1 MKKKVKYFCFGFG
14 QVAKYFVKNLIQ
26 SKKKFDL
33 VITSKSSS
41 KKKFFYKKK
50 YLSLKFKDSYYDKS
64 IPNHIENSDFI
75 LVSIPPIKGQDLVIK
90 YFSKYIR
97 NSKFKNLIYLSS
109 TSVYGDHK
117 GSWVTEMS
125 KTKPTSSFGKNRLY
139 AENSWRKF
147 QKKYS
152 KPINIFRLSG
162 IYSKESNIVKRIK
175 FGSRLVIR
183 KKNHFF
189 SRVRVEDIASTI
201 RKLFYIGNIQGETF
215 NISDNLPAS
224 SEKVYKYAANILK
237 IKNFKIIS
245 TKKIKGKM
253 LKSFYK
259 DSKKVS
265 NKKIKKKLK
274 FKLKYP
280 TYKKGLS
287 DLIY

>member
-1 MKKKVKYFCFGFG
+1 MKEPTLPHLTLILGLNTTGLFLSTEHKSPQIGLFVHLY
-14 QVAKYFVKNLIQ
+14 QVLIQ
-26 SKKKFDL
+26 HYEL
-33 VITSKSSS
+33 W
-41 KKKFFYKKK
+41 YQ
-50 YLSLKFKDSYYDKS
+50 LEL
-64 IPNHIENSDFI
+64 
-75 LVSIPPIKGQDLVIK
+75 L
-90 YFSKYIR
+90 
-97 NSKFKNLIYLSS
+97 
-109 TSVYGDHK
+109 
-117 GSWVTEMS
+117 
-125 KTKPTSSFGKNRLY
+125 
-139 AENSWRKF
+139 
-147 QKKYS
+147 
-152 KPINIFRLSG
+152 
-162 IYSKESNIVKRIK
+162 KESNIVKRIK